1 MIQLWNPWASCL
13 RDLVEKRLR
22 NSFGSKKLCK
32 TKLIVPIVLA
42 FYLYTERENM
52 RGRGGLGP
60 EEPNFDVLKNGH
72 IL

>member
-1 MIQLWNPWASCL
+1 MQ
-13 RDLVEKRLR
+13 DK
-22 NSFGSKKLCK
+22 CK

-60 EEPNFDVLKNGH
+60 EEPNFDVFRNGH
-72 IL
+72 VL